1 MNITYEEQT
10 LMSIYNTNGTR
21 AGLIVE
27 LREMQGYLSEEEA
40 DLAELT
46 DSAMQIY
53 LGKIDILIRFFF
65 KPKSRLG
72 NSNASVSDSFENTF

>member
-21 AGLIVE
+21 AGLIAE

-46 DSAMQIY
+46 DSAVKKLSAMTDAEFEALDLTPDFIPE
-53 LGKIDILIRFFF
+53 D
-65 KPKSRLG
+65 
-72 NSNASVSDSFENTF
+72 SNAE